1 MLPEVCRLSNL
12 PNTFLIAAALL
23 LATTAHAQSAND
35 RLDTALTRA
44 AAAAAALRSNL
55 PSFTCK
61 EDVLSE
67 ELEGTKKPK
76 LRHRVTFTADIR
88 VERRADGELHE
99 TFEPASWAAI
109 LAQSGG
115 VGIPFYVSGGFQRA
129 LDYFDPV
136 RAACY
141 RFTLP
146 NPNRIDFSAAPDAL
160 QHPACKDETGL
171 HGFALLDPAG
181 DIIHLERTVPEAV
194 SRRTT
199 LAPFVAI
206 DLAPTVLNGQ
216 TYRLSSRVVSDGR
229 PGPTHGHFEATY
241 TACRLFHATVTIE
254 PIP

>member
-1 MLPEVCRLSNL
+1 LWRHSRPLQPL
-12 PNTFLIAAALL
+12 LILLL
-23 LATTAHAQSAND
+23 LATIAHAQSAND

-44 AAAAAALRSNL
+44 AAAEAALRSTL
-55 PSFTCK
+55 PSFACK

-67 ELEGTKKPK
+67 EIQGGKRPK
-76 LRHRVTFTADIR
+76 ILRRVTFTADVR
-88 VERRADGELHE
+88 VERRGDAELHE
-99 TFEPASWAAI
+99 TFEPASWADI
-109 LAQSGG
+109 LTQSGG
-115 VGIPFYVSGGFQRA
+115 IGIPFYVSGGFQRA
-129 LDYFDPV
+129 LDYFDTA

-160 QHPACKDETGL
+160 QHPACQDETGL